1 MATMT
6 DLEKLFRQLVLNLRA
21 TDPAQLRRPLEL
33 GDIRDGILPYRANR
47 RALELET
54 SEDYEVTLMR
64 LCAGE
69 AGLARTDPYEV
80 KLEFASEIESYN
92 PDLGLIQR
100 QQKAL
105 LYLDQDAVA
114 RVSDSNPNLAFAPRE
129 PVVERERSSKK
140 TPPPRQKLETAAA
153 RCSRCDGALPV
164 GRVVNFCPQ
173 CGQDLR
179 RRHCP
184 QCNTELEPDW
194 KHCVSCGHSLKKR
207 K

>member
-1 MATMT
+1 MAQMT
-6 DLEKLFRQLVLNLRA
+6 DLERLFRQLVLNLRA
-21 TDPAQLRRPLEL
+21 TDPARLRRPLEL
-33 GDIRDGILPYRANR
+33 ADIRDGILPYRANR
-47 RALELET
+47 RAMQLET
-54 SEDYEVTLMR
+54 SEDYEVALMR

-80 KLEFASEIESYN
+80 QLEFASELDSSN

-100 QQKAL
+100 QQKAV

-114 RVSDSNPNLAFAPRE
+114 RVFDSSQDLAFAPRD
-129 PVVERERSSKK
+129 PLAGRERISKK
-140 TPPPRQKLETAAA
+140 TPPPREKVETAAV
-153 RCSRCDGALPV
+153 RCSRCEGALPA

-179 RRHCP
+179 QRRCP
-184 QCNTELEPDW
+184 QCKTELEPDW
-194 KHCVSCGHSLKKR
+194 KHCVSCGHSLNKR

>member
-1 MATMT
+1 MT
-6 DLEKLFRQLVLNLRA
+6 DLERLFRQLVLNLRS
-21 TDPAQLRRPLEL
+21 TDPARLRRPLEL
-33 GDIRDGILPYRANR
+33 GDIRDGILPYRVNR
-47 RALELET
+47 RALQLET
-54 SEDYEVTLMR
+54 SEDYEVALMR

-80 KLEFASEIESYN
+80 QLEFASELESSN
-92 PDLGLIQR
+92 PDLGLIRR
-100 QQKAL
+100 QQKAV

-114 RVSDSNPNLAFAPRE
+114 RVSDSTPDLAFAPRDPVGQRE
-129 PVVERERSSKK
+129 PSSKK
-140 TPPPRQKLETAAA
+140 TSRPQEKVKTAAA
-153 RCSRCDGALPV
+153 HCSRCDRALPS

-173 CGQDLR
+173 CGQDLQ

-184 QCNTELEPDW
+184 QCNTELDPDW